1 MTSVAHAHSH
11 RAPLRHV
18 PPRPVM
24 PQSRRRVGR
33 TQGTQ
38 RASRTPGAR
47 AYEPGEALCALEA
60 QPQQSQRAAQR
71 SPTQGPGR
79 AGSRAPSAGSGTR
92 PGRPRRPCARSAASS
107 RSPTARACP
116 HPPAGSR
123 FARAATRAA
132 PRARRARPARDVPHA
147 LFTTHVTSQCATRTS
162 GPHGAN
168 MRIEMKCGLH
178 TILTIYLLSH
188 ACANGRRIRH
198 KMRISPAPC
207 RTLGRGTSSARARL
221 ARVVRP
227 DGLRRH
233 ARPVQQ
239 LPAGQ
244 VAPGQAPAERLA
256 DRRPAARARLLG
268 QHTRTQLPEVQV
280 RRQARHCA
288 RVRKLPLRLV
298 PREACA
304 RRTWPCKCG
313 RVPYCAC
320 ALPNQRMQQ
329 LSHLAG
335 MSDAFLVTQ

>member
-1 MTSVAHAHSH
+1 MPASTSGKPVRPRCHARSS
-11 RAPLRHV
+11 A
-18 PPRPVM
+18 
-24 PQSRRRVGR
+24 G
-33 TQGTQ
+33 
-38 RASRTPGAR
+38 ASRHACAR
-47 AYEPGEALCALEA
+47 
-60 QPQQSQRAAQR
+60 RAAR
-71 SPTQGPGR
+71 LVHH
-79 AGSRAPSAGSGTR
+79 
-92 PGRPRRPCARSAASS
+92 PCHISVRYAHQWTTWSQHALQMK
-107 RSPTARACP
+107 
-116 HPPAGSR
+116 
-123 FARAATRAA
+123 TRAA
-132 PRARRARPARDVPHA
+132 HHINHKSLVA
-147 LFTTHVTSQCATRTS
+147 C
-162 GPHGAN
+162 
-168 MRIEMKCGLH
+168 MRKQ
-178 TILTIYLLSH
+178 S
-188 ACANGRRIRH
+188 RIRH
-198 KMRISPAPC
+198 KMRMSPAPC
-207 RTLGRGTSSARARL
+207 RTLGGGTSSARARL